1 MLRTSFR
8 FAGFDIPSGA
18 ACSCLAFAP
27 LGAPRPRF
35 GATVT
40 MTLQNCALGS
50 LQGGPPPIYALS
62 AAPGGL
68 PITARQPWMFH
79 VIFGG
84 PLSCTSLIQIGMPS
98 CRERVC
104 RDV

>member
-35 GATVT
+35 DATVT
-40 MTLQNCALGS
+40 MTLHNCALGS
-50 LQGGPPPIYALS
+50 LQREPPPIYALS
-62 AAPGGL
+62 ATPGGL
-68 PITARQPWMFH
+68 LITARQTWMLNI
-79 VIFGG
+79 IFGCPLRG
-84 PLSCTSLIQIGMPS
+84 PSIIALTGRFRHFRQ
-98 CRERVC
+98 E
-104 RDV
+104 

>member
-27 LGAPRPRF
+27 LGAPHPRF
-35 GATVT
+35 DATVT

-50 LQGGPPPIYALS
+50 FQGGPPPIYALS

-68 PITARQPWMFH
+68 PITARQPRMFN
-79 VIFGG
+79 VIFE
-84 PLSCTSLIQIGMPS
+84 IG
-98 CRERVC
+98 RAHVC
-104 RDV
+104 IPVTNAQLVFRLLHE